1 MKVYQIC
8 KKLRNEGGHTW
19 PCLIW
24 ASNILTDNLTDNAS
38 TDTRGESS
46 LKLISAY
53 FPSSVSTLKHKDHQP
68 LASASL
74 INAFM
79 TIVLYKYNIMHVQCL
94 CCCCSELGHFALW
107 LKAVTLP
114 FTSLLSC
121 LFLIKKLE
129 GYKQG
134 VLFRVEV
141 DTRQTL
147 FHSYCSH
154 FGPSTDA
161 FMSEETWYLNT
172 KKQGSFIMPKSIS
185 FSWFML

>member
-1 MKVYQIC
+1 MLIVKIYLNIWNMKVYQIC

-53 FPSSVSTLKHKDHQP
+53 FPTSVSTLKHKDHQP

-74 INAFM
+74 TNAFT
-79 TIVLYKYNIMHVQCL
+79 TIVLYKYNIMHVQCR

-107 LKAVTLP
+107 LKAVT
-114 FTSLLSC
+114 
-121 LFLIKKLE
+121 
-129 GYKQG
+129 
-134 VLFRVEV
+134 
-141 DTRQTL
+141 
-147 FHSYCSH
+147 
-154 FGPSTDA
+154 
-161 FMSEETWYLNT
+161 W
-172 KKQGSFIMPKSIS
+172 SFALYFIAQPSIS
-185 FSWFML
+185 DEEVGQLQARSAI